1 MRHIFEHVEGGPA
14 RLRRAVVGRRGG
26 VGWGPG
32 PGWGWGGGGL
42 DRHRN
47 TPSYISPTHYQNT
60 YSHKQNIRV
69 KNMAQ
74 KNVERSCSQR
84 LQETAEMMGM
94 SSNEALNILKWGGVV
109 SDNCVELGDV
119 SRVDCERAMEYLMR
133 YE

>member
-1 MRHIFEHVEGGPA
+1 MRSVVVEQGGGEGRGRPG
-14 RLRRAVVGRRGG
+14 VGVGR
-26 VGWGPG
+26 
-32 PGWGWGGGGL
+32 GWGGGGGQ

-119 SRVDCERAMEYLMR
+119 SGVDCERAMEYLMR

>member
-1 MRHIFEHVEGGPA
+1 M
-14 RLRRAVVGRRGG
+14 
-26 VGWGPG
+26 
-32 PGWGWGGGGL
+32 WGWGGGGVGAGA
-42 DRHRN
+42 R
-47 TPSYISPTHYQNT
+47 TGTGIPPPYISPTHYQNT
-60 YSHKQNIRV
+60 YSHKQNTRV

-119 SRVDCERAMEYLMR
+119 SGVDCERAMEYLMR